1 MSHFW
6 KLFKFCLT
14 IHLCFQRFVHR
25 HAITCNYYGVFML
38 MHLLNHVQRIIINN
52 YKKLQVENPHQTL
65 IVGLVGDYCDGKK
78 FQDHS
83 LYRTNP
89 SALQLIIY
97 YDELELCNPLGSR
110 RKNHK
115 IGELL
120 AIPQLLILTMI
131 RK

>member
-1 MSHFW
+1 M
-6 KLFKFCLT
+6 
-14 IHLCFQRFVHR
+14 R

-38 MHLLNHVQRIIINN
+38 IYLLNHVQRIIINN
-52 YKKLQVENPHQTL
+52 YIKLQVENPHQIL

-97 YDELELCNPLGSR
+97 YDELQGR
-110 RKNHK
+110 RKMK
-115 IGELL
+115 SSRG
-120 AIPQLLILTMI
+120 AQGRT
-131 RK
+131 